1 MKEVGAEKRLA
12 RLLEQHTR
20 IPAVRDVR
28 RAIEPIAILASGE
41 YVFRRHTAGR
51 ADGKIIHAHEL
62 ADKRADGLGLGRN
75 LKPIIERADF
85 VGLEVAPSDVTEL
98 GRVDNLRDR
107 LAQRR
112 EHAL

>member
-1 MKEVGAEKRLA
+1 MNSNLLIKGDSKQPLDAFVSSLA
-12 RLLEQHTR
+12 KSIGQANWEERQSSSNVE
-20 IPAVRDVR
+20 
-28 RAIEPIAILASGE
+28 EW
-41 YVFRRHTAGR
+41 YFRSFVLGVELTA
-51 ADGKIIHAHEL
+51 AL
-62 ADKRADGLGLGRN
+62 ADLADERADGLGLGRN

-85 VGLEVAPSDVTEL
+85 VGLEVAPSDLTEL